1 MATGALIATS
11 ILSAAGSLYQGSMQA
26 SAARSQAKQA
36 ELQGQSS
43 MIQSRVAA
51 AQLAKNATDL
61 KGRQIVQAAANG
73 MDTSSG
79 SLIDVQ
85 ETTDKQS
92 QDDIKFT
99 LSNGRMALATAQAS
113 ASSYRNQAGG
123 YLTGSYMNAG
133 SSLMGGLM
141 NVGKIQGWKGFDKL

>member
-1 MATGALIATS
+1 MATGAIIALS
-11 ILSAAGSLYQGSMQA
+11 AISAAGSLYQGSMQA
-26 SAARSQAKQA
+26 SAAKSQAKQA

-51 AQLAKNATDL
+51 AQMAKDATDL
-61 KGRQIVQAAANG
+61 KGRQIAQAAANG
-73 MDTSSG
+73 VDVSSG

-85 ETTDKQS
+85 ETTDKQA
-92 QDDIKFT
+92 QDDINFT

-113 ASSYRNQAGG
+113 ASSYRNHARG
-123 YLTGSYMNAG
+123 YMTSGYMNAG